1 MSDPAPRDHY
11 SYTLYAD
18 PEIARQFDDRRFG
31 GPIGELVASTQAR
44 VLANFVGR
52 IQGRPILDVGTGT
65 GRAALLMARGGAKV
79 TGVDASEEMLAI
91 ARQRAAEQGLAVGFR
106 AGDAHRLDFPDRS
119 VDVVISLRVIM
130 HTPRWADC
138 VAELCRVADQ
148 LVILDYPSARSVA
161 WLQSL
166 GRRAIAAVG
175 GRTEP
180 YRVFS
185 HAQVVDALRRSGFRV
200 RSVHRQFVL
209 PIAVHKAINSP
220 RFTVT
225 VEGWLDR
232 IGLLRLFGSP
242 VTLVA
247 ERCEL

>member
-1 MSDPAPRDHY
+1 MTEPASRDHY
-11 SYTLYAD
+11 SYTVYAD
-18 PEIARQFDDRRFG
+18 PETARTFDDRRFG
-31 GPIGELVASTQAR
+31 GPIGELVAATQAR

-79 TGVDASEEMLAI
+79 VGVDASEEMLTV
-91 ARQRAAEQGLAVGFR
+91 ARQRARDQGTAVTFT
-106 AGDAHRLDFPDRS
+106 AGDAHKLEFANRS
-119 VDVVISLRVIM
+119 FDVAMSLRVIM
-130 HTPRWADC
+130 HTPRWTEC

-161 WLQSL
+161 WAQSVT
-166 GRRAIAAVG
+166 RRLVAGVG
-175 GRTEP
+175 GATEP

-185 HAQVVDALRRSGFRV
+185 DAEIAAALEQCGFRV
-200 RSVHRQFVL
+200 RSVHRLFVL
-209 PIAVHKAINSP
+209 PIAVHKAIGSP
-220 RFTVT
+220 RLTLA

-232 IGLLRLFGSP
+232 IGLLKRLGSP